1 MAIVPGT
8 RIGSYEVTGQLGVGG
23 MGEVYRATDTSLK
36 RQVAIKVLP
45 ASVSMDVERLA
56 RLQREAEVLAA
67 LSHPN
72 IATIYGLEESGG
84 LKALVMEL
92 VEGPTLADRI
102 LEAPLSVQDAMSIAR
117 QIALALEAAH
127 EQGIIHRDL
136 KPANVKLRPDGV
148 VKVLDFGLA
157 KAIEPATAIS
167 LDSSKSPTI
176 TTPAMT
182 QLGVIL
188 GTAAYMSPEQAR
200 GKPLD
205 RRTDVWAFGCVFYEM
220 LTGARAFEGE
230 DVSLTLAKVLQSEP
244 DFDALPTGLSS
255 TVRQTLRLC
264 LRKPLRERIPDIG
277 AVRLVLEGA
286 FETDAVN
293 SGARSA
299 STIWRRAVPLL
310 VTAALVVIA
319 VAVVWRP
326 GPVVSDSGAVMRFA
340 LAASES
346 VAPGGA
352 GTGRHV
358 LALSSQGT
366 HLVYWADDRL
376 YLRTMNT
383 LDEPI
388 EIRGTEDVRE
398 PFFSPDGQWIG
409 FQQNGQLKRVSLN
422 GTAPVAIAAAQN
434 PSGASWGA
442 DDIVRY
448 GQGSGGIWQ
457 VPASGGTPSQLLAV
471 KEGEAA
477 HGPQLLP
484 GGEWLLFTLRRAN
497 IASWNDAQIVAQSLT
512 TGERI
517 VVIERGRDAR
527 YISTGH
533 VVYGLSGVLLAVPF
547 DVRERRVTGPAVSLI
562 EGVMDG
568 DTRTGAMHFTVSDDG
583 SLVYLAGG
591 SGESRRLEWVG
602 RDGHRETLRA
612 NALSYSEP
620 SVSPDGSSIA
630 MDVNSSSGTD
640 VHIYDMGRNGLTRL
654 TSSPVQGQYPLWS
667 RDGKRI
673 VFYSDADGGGLFSK
687 SASGTGAVERLTKTR
702 DLQVPYSWSADGRTL
717 VIEQRPPERR
727 NAGDL
732 YALSMDGKGSATP
745 LMQTP
750 TDERQPAVS
759 PDGRW
764 LAYAEGVPGRAP
776 VNALDVFVRPFPNVD
791 DDRWRISSDGGDSP
805 LWSPD
810 SKQLFYVSRGRA
822 VSVTIE
828 TQPTFRPGAPTMMFE
843 LPPIYSSAVAQL
855 RRQWDVAPD
864 GKRFLI
870 LAPGTGATG
879 ESGRPRIV
887 FVVNWL
893 EELKRLAPTK

>member
-1 MAIVPGT
+1 
-8 RIGSYEVTGQLGVGG
+8 
-23 MGEVYRATDTSLK
+23 MGEVYRAIDTSLK

-45 ASVSMDVERLA
+45 ASVSMDGERLA
-56 RLQREAEVLAA
+56 RLQREAEMLAA

-72 IATIYGLEESGG
+72 IATIFGLEESSG

-102 LEAPLSVQDAMSIAR
+102 LEGPLSVPDAMSIAR

-220 LTGARAFEGE
+220 LTGARAFNGE

-244 DFDALPTGLSS
+244 DFDALPTDLSA

-264 LRKPLRERIPDIG
+264 LRKPVRERIPDIG

-286 FETDAVN
+286 FETDAVH
-293 SGARSA
+293 SGAHSA

-310 VTAALVVIA
+310 VTAAAVAVIA

-326 GPVVSDSGAVMRFA
+326 GPLGSDSDAVLRFA
-340 LAASES
+340 LAAPES

-366 HLVYWADDRL
+366 HLVYWADGRL
-376 YLRTMNT
+376 YLRAMNT

-388 EIRGTEDVRE
+388 EIRGAEDVRE
-398 PFFSPDGQWIG
+398 PFFSPDGQSIG
-409 FQQNGQLKRVSLN
+409 FHQNGQLKRVSMN
-422 GTAPVAIAAAQN
+422 GGAPVPMGDAQN
-434 PSGASWGA
+434 PWGASWGA
-442 DDIVRY
+442 DGIVRY
-448 GQGSGGIWQ
+448 GQGPGGIWQ
-457 VPASGGTPSQLLAV
+457 VPANGGTPSQLITV

-484 GGEWLLFTLRRAN
+484 GGEWLLFTFRRADVD
-497 IASWNDAQIVAQSLT
+497 SWNDAQIVAQSLT
-512 TGERI
+512 TGERM
-517 VVIERGRDAR
+517 VVIEHGRDAR
-527 YISTGH
+527 YISSGH
-533 VVYGLSGVLLAVPF
+533 VVYGLNGVLLAVPF

-562 EGVMDG
+562 QGVMDA
-568 DTRTGAMHFTVSDDG
+568 DTRSGAMHFAVSDNG

-620 SVSPDGSSIA
+620 SVSPDGSSVA
-630 MDVNSSSGTD
+630 VDVNSSTGTD
-640 VHIYDMGRNGLTRL
+640 VHIYDTGRNGLTQL
-654 TSSPVQGQYPLWS
+654 TSSPVRGQYPLWT

-673 VFYSDADGGGLFSK
+673 VFYSDANGGGLFSK

-702 DLQVPYSWSADGRTL
+702 EFQVPSSWSADGHTL
-717 VIEQRPPERR
+717 VIEQRPVERR
-727 NAGDL
+727 SAGDL
-732 YALSMDGKGSATP
+732 YALSMDGKGPATP
-745 LMQTP
+745 LFPTP

-764 LAYAEGVPGRAP
+764 LAYAEGDPGRAT
-776 VNALDVFVRPFPNVD
+776 VDGLVVFVRPFPNVD
-791 DDRWRISSDGGDSP
+791 ADRWRIDGGESP

-810 SKQLFYVSRGRA
+810 GKQLFYISRGRA
-822 VSVTIE
+822 MSVAIE
-828 TQPTFRPGAPTMMFE
+828 TQPKFRVGAPTLMFE
-843 LPPIYSSAVAQL
+843 LPPVYSSGFAQL
-855 RRQWDVAPD
+855 RRQWDVSPD

-870 LAPGTGATG
+870 LAPGASATG
-879 ESGRPRIV
+879 DSGKPRIV

-893 EELKRLAPTK
+893 EELRRLAPTK